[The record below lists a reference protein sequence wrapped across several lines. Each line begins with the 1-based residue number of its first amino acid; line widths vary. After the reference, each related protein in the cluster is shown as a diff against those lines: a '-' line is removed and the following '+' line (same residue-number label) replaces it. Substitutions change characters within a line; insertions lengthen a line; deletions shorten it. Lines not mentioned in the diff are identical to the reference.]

1 MTTDAE
7 RLAAALD
14 RVATS
19 DPKARAEAPIIGL
32 APARASAPPSV
43 RKALEALDAG
53 DVDPDAPWP
62 SSAPAD
68 TFTG

>member
-1 MTTDAE
+1 MATDAE

-14 RVATS
+14 RVATAA
-19 DPKARAEAPIIGL
+19 PNARAEAPVIGL

-43 RKALEALDAG
+43 RKALDDLDAG

-68 TFTG
+68 TFVG